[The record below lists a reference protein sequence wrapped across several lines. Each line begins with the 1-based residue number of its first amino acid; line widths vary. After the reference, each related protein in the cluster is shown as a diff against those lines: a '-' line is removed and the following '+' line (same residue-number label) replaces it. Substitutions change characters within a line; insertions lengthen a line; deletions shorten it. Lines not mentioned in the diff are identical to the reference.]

1 MKNSI
6 IRNFGLIN
14 TTEGYSYLALLFIA
28 MPMKYLLG
36 ISMAVKIVGMIHGI
50 LFIMFLVL
58 GVMAWNNAKWSLTQT
73 IIFFIAS
80 LIPFGTFF
88 TKSKIYSYEKASIN

>member
-1 MKNSI
+1 MENSI
-6 IRNFGLIN
+6 IRKFGLIN

-36 ISMAVKIVGMIHGI
+36 FAMAVKIVGMIHGI

-58 GVMAWNNAKWSLTQT
+58 GVMAWNNAKWSLNQT

-88 TKSKIYSYEKASIN
+88 TKSKILSYEKASIN

>member
-1 MKNSI
+1 MKNSVK
-6 IRNFGLIN
+6 NFGIIN
-14 TTEGYSYLALLFIA
+14 TVEGYSYLLLLFVA

-36 ISMAVKIVGMIHGI
+36 IAIATKIVGMIHGI
-50 LFIMFLVL
+50 LFIAFLILLVK
-58 GVMAWNNAKWSLTQT
+58 AWEDAKWPIKDS

-88 TKSKIYSYEKASIN
+88 TKKRIREYE